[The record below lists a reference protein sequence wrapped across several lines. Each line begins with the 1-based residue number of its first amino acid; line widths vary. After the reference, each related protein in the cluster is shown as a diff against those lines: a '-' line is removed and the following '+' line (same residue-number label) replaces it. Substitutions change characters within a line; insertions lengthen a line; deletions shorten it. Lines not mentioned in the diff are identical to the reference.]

1 MPKFIVVIDGQIKVD
16 GMINRKIHTGDVVE
30 WVSKDGS
37 NGFPKYRLVD
47 GSTTSINPARLKSV
61 NQLDGEE
68 VG

>member
-30 WVSKDGS
+30 MTGAMGS
-37 NGFPKYRLVD
+37 NNFPKYRLMD
-47 GSTTSINPARLKSV
+47 GSTTSINPERLKPV